1 MKTNRYVYEVA
12 SDAKKRFKNNEEVCR
27 TIDSIVSM
35 TENGQLSS
43 LMGVYYIVYVVDE
56 NAWGHNEE

>member
-1 MKTNRYVYEVA
+1 MRTNRYVYEVA
-12 SDAKKRFKNNEEVCR
+12 RDAKKRFKNNEEVR
-27 TIDSIVSM
+27 RAIDHIVSM
-35 TENGQLSS
+35 TEDGNLSS

>member
-12 SDAKKRFKNNEEVCR
+12 RDAKKRFKNNEEVR
-27 TIDSIVSM
+27 RAIDHIVSM
-35 TENGQLSS
+35 TEDGNLSS

-56 NAWGHNEE
+56 NGWGHNEE